1 MIIYM
6 NIKTNNMTLKLN
18 NSKVS
23 QLKNLIFDKIDQVG
37 GIDIL
42 SPELHN
48 VLVKLSSSV
57 KPK

>member
-1 MIIYM
+1 M